1 MTRSR
6 FLLVDQNS
14 RHTERSEDTPE
25 FISGAID
32 VQMWQVRGGRVCAWK
47 DNITPSLCFLFCVC
61 VCLCSN
67 KTIVPL
73 LPHVCVRDVVFQP
86 LCVFVSK
93 CLPAFVSV
101 SLCVYWVNPGVNI
114 RLTGEHSLGALE
126 PKLPKLH
133 FVKGTED
140 LNASS
145 ARAGAS
151 HAALYNL
158 FSGCKN
164 SHCLQAS
171 LSPAMW
177 SCNFQEHEW
186 RLHFSFQACFHSIKS
201 LNKGKT
207 LKRDTALP
215 SYRGPAGDQRG
226 RRLAAGCVHT
236 ADRSMTTP
244 QCRWALSSC
253 PIYHP
258 PRHKHNS

>member
-1 MTRSR
+1 M
-6 FLLVDQNS
+6 DQNS

-61 VCLCSN
+61 VCLCSD

-114 RLTGEHSLGALE
+114 RLTGEHILGALE

-186 RLHFSFQACFHSIKS
+186 RLHFSFQACFS
-201 LNKGKT
+201 LNKVFK
-207 LKRDTALP
+207 
-215 SYRGPAGDQRG
+215 
-226 RRLAAGCVHT
+226 
-236 ADRSMTTP
+236 
-244 QCRWALSSC
+244 
-253 PIYHP
+253 
-258 PRHKHNS
+258 